1 MKIVLKTT
9 NIKIGKEI
17 KDFLEE
23 KINSLEKFAKDF
35 FGEKYWNGFFGK
47 GKPRI
52 EAWVEIA
59 KLPKHKKGKVFY
71 AECQMRFPGKSIRAE
86 ATKETIEAAIEE
98 VKDEIKKQIIQ
109 YKEKLFTQYEKGARK
124 AKEKLKISKL
134 AQKRGA
140 K

>member
-9 NIKIGKEI
+9 NIKLEEAKN
-17 KDFLEE
+17 FLEE

-86 ATKETIEAAIEE
+86 SEKETLEAAIEE
-98 VKDEIKKQIIQ
+98 VKDEIKRQIVQ

-124 AKEKLKISKL
+124 AKRKLKISKF
-134 AQKRGA
+134 A
-140 K
+140 